1 MENLV
6 AKLENEI
13 KEIGGEIESTKNL
26 GNQDFVR
33 VTDREHTNDFY
44 VQIDF
49 SGPPTSEATLQDR
62 LRLDK
67 TVKRILVE
75 SR

>member
-6 AKLENEI
+6 AKLENEV

-26 GNQDFVR
+26 GSQEFVR
-33 VTDREHTNDFY
+33 VTNREHTSDFY
-44 VQIDF
+44 VQIEF
-49 SGPPTSEATLQDR
+49 SGPPESEATLQNR